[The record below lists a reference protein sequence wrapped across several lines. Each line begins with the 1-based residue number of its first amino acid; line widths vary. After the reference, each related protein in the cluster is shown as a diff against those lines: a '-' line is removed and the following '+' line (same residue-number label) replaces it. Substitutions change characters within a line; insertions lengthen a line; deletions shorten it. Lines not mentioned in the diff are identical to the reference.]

1 MKLATL
7 GAFMPHEFSLAH
19 LSALALSPPQLVE
32 AAARAGYDF
41 IGLRARPVT
50 SNEPT
55 YPLTH
60 DGALLNET
68 RARLADSNIAVLDIE
83 LARLT
88 PEVNVTDFE
97 ALLDLGAELGAR
109 HVIAQG
115 ADADFQRVVD
125 HYAQLCDLARSRNLS
140 VDLEPVTWTETATLA
155 RAARIV
161 DAADRSNGGILID
174 TLHFSRSGCSIEAL
188 GMLPRRWFRYAQV
201 CDAPKEPPDTVDGLI
216 HAARNDRQFLGEG
229 GLNLAGILGAL
240 PATIPY
246 SLEIPNV
253 ALTRQLGIEEY
264 IRRALTA
271 ARAFVERSDGTSD
284 RIGRSSSVTE
294 TYRQA

>member
-1 MKLATL
+1 
-7 GAFMPHEFSLAH
+7 MPHEFSLAH

-60 DGALLNET
+60 DRGVAERNQGASCRQQHRRT
-68 RARLADSNIAVLDIE
+68 GHRARAPH
-83 LARLT
+83 ARCKRYG
-88 PEVNVTDFE
+88 FR
-97 ALLDLGAELGAR
+97 GAARSRRGAGAR

-125 HYAQLCDLARSRNLS
+125 HYAQLCDLARSRSLS

-253 ALTRQLGIEEY
+253 ALARQLGIEEY

-294 TYRQA
+294 SCRQA